1 VTVGKAAKETVM
13 EVVPIV
19 PFGLLAMSLV
29 LLLAIAAAAI
39 VLAHWLLRQ
48 SAPVLRW
55 VAVPMVIVAGLGALL
70 LLFGGLYVVRSQRQV
85 AIVDQ
90 QIFAPPAGRTSSAID
105 ADWLRFPQPPQPRP
119 PEPASESAV
128 STPLPAAATDG
139 PVSPLVGGADPVA
152 TDDRSLVQNAQAG
165 APDWVRTASERRGE
179 ANYLVC
185 ASRQFSTVEEA
196 DADAK
201 ACLRELLLDEFRKV
215 QASHVIRR
223 PAVLD
228 ISRLVD
234 GSVQDRYVET
244 VQRDFGTFF
253 APMHRVWLR
262 AEFSP
267 AVHEALHAA
276 HITAVQQGRL
286 LVAGVVWAAL
296 LCLPLGVVSYGQLC
310 RWANCR
316 GNRLLQAVVGT
327 GVAGVWVAGFVLL
340 QRLVI
345 W

>member
-1 VTVGKAAKETVM
+1 M
-13 EVVPIV
+13 EVAPIV
-19 PFGLLAMSLV
+19 PFGLLAVSLV
-29 LLLAIAAAAI
+29 LLLVIGAAAI
-39 VLAHWLLRQ
+39 VMAHWLLRQ
-48 SAPVLRW
+48 SAPGLRW
-55 VAVPMVIVAGLGALL
+55 VAVPMVIVAGAGALV
-70 LLFGGLYVVRSQRQV
+70 LLFGGLYVVRLQPDQA
-85 AIVDQ
+85 AIVEQ
-90 QIFAPPAGRTSSAID
+90 PFFATPAEPRSSA
-105 ADWLRFPQPPQPRP
+105 ADSEWLRSPQSPRSL
-119 PEPASESAV
+119 PAELAAESAV
-128 STPLPAAATDG
+128 PTPPSATATDASVF
-139 PVSPLVGGADPVA
+139 PSPLVGGSDPAA
-152 TDDRSLVQNAQAG
+152 TDDRSQVQNAQAG
-165 APDWVRTASERRGE
+165 APDWVRAGSERRGE

-201 ACLRELLLDEFRKV
+201 ACLRELLLAEFRKV
-215 QASHVIRR
+215 QASGVIRR

-228 ISRLVD
+228 ISRLID

-310 RWANCR
+310 RWVNCR
-316 GNRLLQAVVGT
+316 RSRLLQAIVGT
-327 GVAGVWVAGFVLL
+327 GVVGAWVAGFVLL